1 MIDQP
6 RGASQFQ
13 SRHTRH
19 KRHENHRLDAPSLT
33 TLRGLDPLLVCQ
45 LVLTPRKCGSRH
57 KRRREHG
64 DDVFARPLLRHRHPL
79 PPVHCARPPRR
90 RSTCLPSSTGRPGR
104 LSSLTPREIPPT
116 CRSSTNLSR
125 SPTLSPGRLATSSPP
140 LATSPRTSRDSVNLQ
155 SRAARRDTVARLS
168 RNKPRTSTSP

>member
-57 KRRREHG
+57 SVGVNTVTTYSHGRSSDTATRSPPSIAHAHRVVDRRA
-64 DDVFARPLLRHRHPL
+64 F
-79 PPVHCARPPRR
+79 
-90 RSTCLPSSTGRPGR
+90 PSSTGRPGR
-104 LSSLTPREIPPT
+104 LSSLTPSQRSPPT

-125 SPTLSPGRLATSSPP
+125 SPTLSPGRLATSSP
-140 LATSPRTSRDSVNLQ
+140 SPRDIASNVP
-155 SRAARRDTVARLS
+155 RLS
-168 RNKPRTSTSP
+168 ESPIPGCET